1 MLRSISVS
9 KLVIGLRGRT
19 RCCFC
24 IDAASSEEVSGGA
37 SDNVDK
43 DRSCRVEKGLLVHVA
58 AFIAGL
64 FCCLGVALDAFQTI
78 ILPRRPT
85 GRFQIT
91 RIFFIATWAPWVVMA
106 ERASNKK
113 VREQIYSIY
122 GPLSLLLLLLLWAL
136 LLISGFATVLFLDA
150 VSVWRRDDGAYAP
163 ASWRSSALTCM
174 SVARRCLLSDLAM
187 WCLTTCL
194 LAAFI
199 IFESGVGLGFVALVI
214 GYLPVLYQA
223 FSRREV
229 SVALLDSRAG
239 SPPNAAELF
248 RRHAFEGGQEALTE
262 LLAEWERWAAEILES
277 HVSYPILCY
286 YRSQHDTQ
294 SWLSALVSILDTCS
308 LLISVIEGPS
318 LASGATDLC
327 DGAACGH
334 RPGVRSSM
342 SRSEGVAS
350 GRQGVD
356 RLPSKD
362 FYRLCEALGDNHLQL
377 CGDPAAAKRLNT
389 IRALY
394 EPHALALSD
403 YLRMPLPVWVAPPKV
418 NDQWSV
424 LTKLRTDA
432 ELALKVR
439 DDSAVSFH
447 DD

>member
-1 MLRSISVS
+1 
-9 KLVIGLRGRT
+9 
-19 RCCFC
+19 
-24 IDAASSEEVSGGA
+24 
-37 SDNVDK
+37 
-43 DRSCRVEKGLLVHVA
+43 VHVA

-91 RIFFIATWAPWVVMA
+91 RIFFVATWAPWVILA
-106 ERASNKK
+106 ERARNKK

-136 LLISGFATVLFLDA
+136 LLICGFAMFYFSMRSPFGDLLMMHTGSTWAQFGTDLYVSGTTLFTLGLGDVVPHSRFA
-150 VSVWRRDDGAYAP
+150 R
-163 ASWRSSALTCM
+163 AL
-174 SVARRCLLSDLAM
+174 
-187 WCLTTCL
+187 
-194 LAAFI
+194 I

-248 RRHAFEGGQEALTE
+248 RRHAFEGGQEALIT

-277 HVSYPILCY
+277 HISYPILCY
-286 YRSQHDTQ
+286 YRSQHDNQ

-308 LLISVIEGPS
+308 LLISVIEGTS
-318 LASGATDLC
+318 SRQAQLTFVMARHALVDL
-327 DGAACGH
+327 GQVFRVQEKKAWQHQA
-334 RPGVRSSM
+334 V
-342 SRSEGVAS
+342 
-350 GRQGVD
+350 VD
-356 RLPSKD
+356 RLPQKD
-362 FYRLCEALGDNHLQL
+362 FYHLCEALGDNHLRL

-394 EPHALALSD
+394 EPHAFALSE
-403 YLRMPLPVWVAPPKV
+403 YLRMPLPVWVAPPKE

-432 ELALKVR
+432 ESALKGR
-439 DDSAVSFH
+439 DDSSVSYH
-447 DD
+447 DE